1 MEDRNV
7 FNYKV
12 KRSSIPYED
21 QLELKLE
28 DKQTPYER
36 FESQE
41 DVSRKTIDH
50 SDPVIRFG
58 SNDMSNLGLMP
69 KSLNSSKNAR

>member
-36 FESQE
+36 FKSQE